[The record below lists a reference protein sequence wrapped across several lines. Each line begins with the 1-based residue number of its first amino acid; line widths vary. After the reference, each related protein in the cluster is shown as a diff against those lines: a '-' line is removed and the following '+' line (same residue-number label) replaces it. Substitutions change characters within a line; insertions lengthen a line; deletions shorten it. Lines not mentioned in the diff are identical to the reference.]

1 MDNQLSIVI
10 PTFNNSEQITYLIED
25 LYNEFIDFNIEI
37 ILINDCSDDLTDV
50 NIKSNIK
57 KFKKF
62 TYLRMKYN
70 VGEIDA
76 VKTGLKFVNFNNII
90 IMDDDYQH
98 T

>member
-57 KFKKF
+57 
-62 TYLRMKYN
+62 N
-70 VGEIDA
+70 
-76 VKTGLKFVNFNNII
+76 LKNLLI
-90 IMDDDYQH
+90 
-98 T
+98 